1 MSGLLR
7 KSHFLGPKIRG
18 LRKRNGLTLQDL
30 STRCIQLDADL
41 APSVSYLSMIET
53 GQRIPSQELL
63 DLLASVFQKS
73 PRWFLDGN
81 PEVAGSPAPRRR
93 RGGITRPPL
102 EPGFLFSRNL
112 LEAAIPELLVQT
124 GTTARQFAHLLIRS
138 YQEMAR
144 NDFPDLERSAEE
156 IGERR
161 FPLTLDDL
169 QRLCKRHGIDIQ
181 WFDRRALLALDNDR
195 EVRSMFRSF
204 FEPPSTI
211 YVNRQLQ
218 KDPARLKYDL
228 ATHLA
233 HKVLHGGD
241 GLKSAHATGGEMGGS
256 PTGDEQNPAG
266 MNAQDALFAWR
277 DFECSFFA
285 GALLCPKRPF
295 RRFLTRE
302 NYQVDAG
309 TRLEL
314 TPAVIMRRMTAVS
327 PYRHWHFF
335 DAYPPGFLRAV
346 YRGNGIPLPWGNLA
360 MVSDPCPHWAVFRM
374 LEEARTSQPASQIS
388 VLMDGPRSL
397 LYCCHSV
404 RTKDMAGNPH
414 VLSVGIDLVPALES
428 QGSDA
433 EGIVA
438 SIAHACGRHAGQAVV
453 PAKAADAIRAVGRVL
468 NIAWIGSA
476 LDMPAS
482 IICPRSNDCP
492 RTPRCHSAKA
502 GSRTAEIDDVRQQI
516 LDQVATRT

>member
-7 KSHFLGPKIRG
+7 KSHFLGPKIRN

-53 GQRIPSQELL
+53 GQRIPSRELL
-63 DLLASVFQKS
+63 ELLASVFQKN

-81 PEVAGSPAPRRR
+81 PDVAPGPAPRRQ
-93 RGGITRPPL
+93 GGITRPPL
-102 EPGFLFSRNL
+102 EPGFLFSRDL

-156 IGERR
+156 VGERR
-161 FPLTLDDL
+161 FPLNVDDL
-169 QRLCKRHGIDIQ
+169 MRLCKRHGISIR
-181 WFDRRALLALDNDR
+181 WFDRRTLLARDNDR
-195 EVRSMFRSF
+195 DVRSMFRSF
-204 FEPPSTI
+204 FDPPSTI
-211 YVNRQLQ
+211 YMNRQLQ
-218 KDPARLKYDL
+218 KDSARLKYDL
-228 ATHLA
+228 ASHLA

-256 PTGDEQNPAG
+256 PTGAEQTTVG
-266 MNAQDALFAWR
+266 MNAQDALYAWR

-285 GALLCPKRPF
+285 GALLCPRLPF

-302 NYQVDAG
+302 NYRVDVG
-309 TRLEL
+309 TGLEL

-374 LEEARTSQPASQIS
+374 LEESRMSQPASQIS
-388 VLMDGPRSL
+388 VLMDGSRSL

-414 VLSVGIDLVPALES
+414 VLSVGVDLVPALES
-428 QGSDA
+428 HGFDA
-433 EGIVA
+433 GDLVAGIGR
-438 SIAHACGRHAGQAVV
+438 ACARHGGQAMV
-453 PAKAADAIRAVGRVL
+453 PAAAADAIRAVGQVL
-468 NIAWIGSA
+468 SIAWIGTA
-476 LDMPAS
+476 LETPAS

-492 RTPRCHSAKA
+492 RTPRCRS
-502 GSRTAEIDDVRQQI
+502 GRGVSRTAEIDDVRRQI
-516 LDQVATRT
+516 LDQMAGND